1 LSTPWRVSPP
11 QAALV
16 GQIPDADAVNLQNGN
31 AIDGPDNTVQADIW
45 DGVQGQLRQMFVRVE
60 AVPTSPGTGNANF
73 NARKLQAAQNTSTMV
88 RLNTP
93 INAWGDR
100 RIIERTY
107 AWLRA
112 VGTLQLLLV
121 QLAVLQLPQNAW
133 MQQLFPGPNPTADVW
148 NRVADAA
155 EQGYYSV
162 WVNVFK
168 RFGVA
173 NPGPGNNNLASD
185 LVTLLNN
192 RVAVNTPFRYR
203 GTNLQNSVIAQL
215 PNL

>member
-1 LSTPWRVSPP
+1 MYAQSQPKEKPRLLTVDRQCVDTKLSVAVFERDRDVSK
-11 QAALV
+11 
-16 GQIPDADAVNLQNGN
+16 G
-31 AIDGPDNTVQADIW
+31 
-45 DGVQGQLRQMFVRVE
+45 E
-60 AVPTSPGTGNANF
+60 
-73 NARKLQAAQNTSTMV
+73 
-88 RLNTP
+88 

-100 RIIERTY
+100 RMAERTY